1 MASVFSSI
9 WFTEAQFTVGIV
21 IHNNNGI
28 HPVDDF
34 FRISFQIETI
44 IMAVIMIVRRE

>member
-1 MASVFSSI
+1 MAKVFSSI
-9 WFTEAQFTVGIV
+9 WFTEAQLTVGIV

-34 FRISFQIETI
+34 FRTTFQIEMI
-44 IMAVIMIVRRE
+44 IIAVIMIVRRE